1 MCEEQ
6 EEGGRR
12 EERGTARITT
22 MVVVRPGEVWR
33 MWGGEEVVARGGGG
47 CERCRGD
54 GLLFTYRTLHSA
66 PQPLNTRHN
75 YALAIIFY
83 PTAYFVSFIKFTLII

>member
-12 EERGTARITT
+12 EERGTARMTT

-33 MWGGEEVVARGGGG
+33 MWGGEEVVARRGGG
-47 CERCRGD
+47 CERC
-54 GLLFTYRTLHSA
+54 
-66 PQPLNTRHN
+66 
-75 YALAIIFY
+75 
-83 PTAYFVSFIKFTLII
+83 